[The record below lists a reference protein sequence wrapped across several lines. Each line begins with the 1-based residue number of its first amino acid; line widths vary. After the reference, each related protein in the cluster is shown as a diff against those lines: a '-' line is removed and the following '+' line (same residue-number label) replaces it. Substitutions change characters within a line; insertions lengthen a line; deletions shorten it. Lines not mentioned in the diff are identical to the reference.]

1 MSNSIVARRYAV
13 ALYELGKEKASLESI
28 ENELNVL
35 AEVYENEPAFSTYMN
50 NPRVSTEDK
59 KNFIRNTFKV

>member
-35 AEVYENEPAFSTYMN
+35 C
-50 NPRVSTEDK
+50 
-59 KNFIRNTFKV
+59 